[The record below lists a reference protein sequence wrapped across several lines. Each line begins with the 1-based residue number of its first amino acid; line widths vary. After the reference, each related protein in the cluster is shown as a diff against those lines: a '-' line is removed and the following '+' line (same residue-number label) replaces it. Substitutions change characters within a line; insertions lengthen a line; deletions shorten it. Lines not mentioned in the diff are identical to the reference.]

1 MRFGIFAILIA
12 VLIAIR
18 LLVRFVVKPKLIA
31 KRKSNVSGV
40 TGGIKISSKEIYERT
55 QWRKQL
61 RTVFVFT
68 KLSTRRFFRDRLAQ
82 FFSILFPLIFLFV
95 FGSLS
100 KGNGNVTF
108 HVAVLD
114 KSQSSFAKSLDKS
127 LISSKTFKVDTSVTS
142 LSSAKDKM
150 SKSQLDGIIV
160 LPPNFGAI
168 QPGQKYPSGQVQV
181 LYSQSSSGTGQT
193 LTTVLQGTFKQIN
206 TKYVPVSEP
215 FTVVGQEVNDKS
227 LTSFDYTFSGLLGF
241 SIIGLGIFGPV
252 NVFPELK
259 KQGILRRLH
268 TTPLRVWQYFLAT
281 MLSQAITGFI
291 AIAIQFIVAINVF
304 HLRVDGN
311 YLDIFIFTMLSI
323 FMILGLG
330 LAIGG
335 WAKNERQAA
344 PLSNIVVFPM
354 LFLSGTFF
362 PRFLMPNWLQTLTNY
377 LPLTP
382 VIDGLRQLTTEGKTL
397 LDIGPQLGLIAI
409 WFVII
414 YAIAF
419 RVFKWE

>member
-1 MRFGIFAILIA
+1 MEKI
-12 VLIAIR
+12 
-18 LLVRFVVKPKLIA
+18 PN
-31 KRKSNVSGV
+31 KSWQ
-40 TGGIKISSKEIYERT
+40 T
-55 QWRKQL
+55 QL
-61 RTVFVFT
+61 RTVLVFT

-95 FGSLS
+95 FGSLT

-108 HVAVLD
+108 SVALINES
-114 KSQSSFAKSLDKS
+114 KTPFAAQLTHN
-127 LISSKTFKVDTSVTS
+127 IENSKTFKVNSS
-142 LSSAKDKM
+142 LTTLSAAENKM
-150 SKSQLDGIIV
+150 HQNQLDGIIV
-160 LPPNFGAI
+160 LPSNFGAM
-168 QPGQKYPSGQVQV
+168 QPGQTYPSGQANV
-181 LYSQSSSGTGQT
+181 LYDESSSGTGQT
-193 LTTVLQGTFKQIN
+193 LTSLFQATFANIN
-206 TKYVPVSEP
+206 TKYVPTKEP
-215 FTVVGQEVNDKS
+215 FSVKGQVLNTKK

-268 TTPLRVWQYFLAT
+268 TTPLKTWQYFMAT
-281 MLSQAITGFI
+281 MFSQAVTGIISI
-291 AIAIQFIVAINVF
+291 AVMFAVAIGVF
-304 HLRVDGN
+304 HLKVDGN
-311 YLDIFIFTMLSI
+311 YLEIGLFTVYSI
-323 FMILGLG
+323 FMILGMG

-362 PRFLMPNWLQTLTNY
+362 PRYLMPHWLQTTTNY

-382 VIDGLRQLTTEGKTL
+382 VIDGLRLLTTEGKNL
-397 LDIGPQLGLIAI
+397 IDIGPQLGLIAI
-409 WFVII
+409 WFVLI
-414 YAIAF
+414 YAVAF